1 MPRIIDTADL
11 EKAEVLALQ
20 ALDFLAQE
28 PERLGRFL
36 ALSGIGPAQ
45 LRDSAGSPHTLAGV
59 LDHLLQDE
67 SLLLVFCSLNGHLP
81 QSVAP
86 ARQVL
91 LAASG
96 ETGEQELD

>member
-1 MPRIIDTADL
+1 MPKLIDTKSL

-20 ALDFLAQE
+20 ALDFLARE

-36 ALSGIGPAQ
+36 ALSGLGPEN
-45 LRDSAGSPHTLAGV
+45 LRDSAGSPETLAGV
-59 LDHLLQDE
+59 LEHLLQDE

-91 LAASG
+91 LAAAG
-96 ETGEQELD
+96 TPAPEEGA